1 MNRKILFPVIIFFT
15 NLIVYGFFN
24 YGGIRSPDSEIV
36 FRTTESLLH
45 QHEFAV
51 QEPISWDYFGL
62 GPGKDNKRYSI
73 FGPAE
78 SILAVPFLYV
88 ADYLKNNNIFL
99 VDNDIIP
106 LSFHVNNSGELAGVY
121 YLNNEKPPTFNG
133 HYERF
138 IVSFFNVFV
147 GALSGVLFFYLILN
161 LTKSTWI
168 SFYTTFI
175 YSFGSLI
182 FSYTGSFLSE
192 PLCTL
197 LIIISFLF
205 IINNETE
212 GKSKN
217 EKFRNYFYSG
227 LFLGLA
233 ITSHISAVLS
243 IPFYYMFLLGQ
254 ESKVKI
260 KTKHFVGALLH
271 FTTGLVIF
279 CSLLLYYN
287 YARFGN
293 IFETGRSADPLAHYA
308 IYTNPLPGI
317 FGLLFSA
324 GKGVFIYSP
333 IVFLSIY
340 FWKPFH
346 KRYPHLST
354 AIIGMILVRIFFLAS
369 RSDWHAGFALGPRYL
384 LIIIPFLFI
393 PIAIGIKEVVE
404 RQKLKQFILISIF
417 SLTCIIQQLFFSIGE
432 IFSYLHTIYINQEKL
447 GNYVLLN
454 NSLYLSWKYSPAL
467 YLLNY
472 KTGPFL
478 LGLITNNNYQL
489 WLFVSV
495 IFSLIFITVCF
506 FSYKIK
512 ITQIHQN
519 KANH

>member
-1 MNRKILFPVIIFFT
+1 MNQKILFSAIIFFT
-15 NLIVYGFFN
+15 NLIVYGLFN

-45 QHEFAV
+45 KHEFAV
-51 QEPISWDYFGL
+51 QEPINWDYFGL
-62 GPGKDNKRYSI
+62 ARGKDNKHYSI
-73 FGPAE
+73 FGPLE
-78 SILAVPFLYV
+78 SIFAVPLLYT

-99 VDNDIIP
+99 ADSSIIP
-106 LSFHVNNSGELAGVY
+106 LSFHVLNDSKDAGLY
-121 YLNNEKPPTFNG
+121 YLEDERPPTLTG

-138 IVSFFNVFV
+138 IASFFNVIV
-147 GALSGVLFFYLILN
+147 GALSGIFFFYLILSF
-161 LTKSTWI
+161 TKSNWI
-168 SFYTTFI
+168 SLYTTFI

-182 FSYTGSFLSE
+182 FSYTGTFFSE

-197 LIIISFLF
+197 FIIISFLF
-205 IINNETE
+205 VVKNETDE
-212 GKSKN
+212 KTKKQ
-217 EKFRNYFYSG
+217 KFRNYFYSG

-233 ITSHISAVLS
+233 ITTHISAVITL
-243 IPFYYMFLLGQ
+243 PFYYMFLLGQ
-254 ESKVKI
+254 ESKVKLR
-260 KTKHFVGALLH
+260 KADFAKSALY

-293 IFETGRSADPLAHYA
+293 VFETGRSADPLSRYA
-308 IYTNPLPGI
+308 FYTNPLPGI

-324 GKGVFIYSP
+324 GKGIFIYSP
-333 IVFLSIY
+333 VVLLGIL

-346 KRYPHLST
+346 KRYPHLSI

-393 PIAIGIKEVVE
+393 PIAIGIKEIVE
-404 RQKLKQFILISIF
+404 RQKLKQFILVGAF
-417 SLTCIIQQLFFSIGE
+417 SLVCIIQQLFFSTGE
-432 IFSYLHTIYINQEKL
+432 IFSYLHIIYKNQEKL
-447 GNYVLLN
+447 GNYVLLH
-454 NSLYLSWKYSPAL
+454 NSLYLSWEYSPAL

-489 WLFVSV
+489 WLIMSG
-495 IFSLIFITVCF
+495 IFFLVFLLISIKVY
-506 FSYKIK
+506 SKIRD
-512 ITQIHQN
+512 
-519 KANH
+519 

>member
-1 MNRKILFPVIIFFT
+1 MNQKKLFPVIIFFT
-15 NLIVYGFFN
+15 TLIVYGFFN

-45 QHEFAV
+45 QKDFAV

-62 GPGKDNKRYSI
+62 ARGKDNKSYSI
-73 FGPAE
+73 FGPLE
-78 SILAVPFLYV
+78 SILAVPFLYA

-99 VDNDIIP
+99 ADSSTIP
-106 LSFHVNNSGELAGVY
+106 LSFHLLNSGEFAGVY
-121 YLNNEKPPTFNG
+121 YLNNERPPTLAG

-138 IVSFFNVFV
+138 IVSFFNVIV
-147 GALSGVLFFYLILN
+147 GALSSVFFFYLILSF
-161 LTKSTWI
+161 TKSNWI

-175 YSFGSLI
+175 YSFGSFI
-182 FSYTGSFLSE
+182 FSYTGTFLSE

-197 LIIISFLF
+197 FIIISFLF
-205 IINNETE
+205 IIKNETD
-212 GKSKN
+212 
-217 EKFRNYFYSG
+217 EKTKKQKLRNYFCSG

-254 ESKVKI
+254 ESKVKLRAADFA
-260 KTKHFVGALLH
+260 KSALY
-271 FTTGLVIF
+271 FTIGLVIF

-287 YARFGN
+287 YLRFGN
-293 IFETGRSADPLAHYA
+293 IFETGRTADPLTHYA

-324 GKGVFIYSP
+324 GKGIFIYSP
-333 IVFLSIY
+333 VVLLSII

-393 PIAIGIKEVVE
+393 PIAIGIKEIVE
-404 RQKLKQFILISIF
+404 RQKLKQFILVGAF
-417 SLTCIIQQLFFSIGE
+417 SLVCIIQQLFFSTGE
-432 IFSYLHTIYINQEKL
+432 IFSYLHIIFKQQEKL
-447 GNYVLLN
+447 GNYVLLH
-454 NSLYLSWKYSPAL
+454 NSLYLSWEYSPAL

-489 WLFVSV
+489 WLVTSV
-495 IFSLIFITVCF
+495 IFSLLFITLCF
-506 FSYKIK
+506 YIYKRK
-512 ITQIHQN
+512 IT
-519 KANH
+519 